1 MKTVRIKGM
10 SCRHCVK
17 AVTQVLNEID
27 GIRDVTIDLEKG
39 EATFQEV
46 KPIDPALLR
55 EKIEKAGYELG

>member
-1 MKTVRIKGM
+1 M